1 MKFTRPE
8 TNLFINAYL
17 GITLFFLMVSSFINV
32 SHIIFLFIFFVPLI
46 IFVFKFSSL
55 RILMEASI
63 YLVLIFGTI
72 FFTFRYFRSLFFPP
86 EINENKIVGYA
97 QYFGYPFHFDTLLF
111 FIFMIIPV
119 LMFFYILFKRKNRK

>member
-1 MKFTRPE
+1 MKIIRFE
-8 TNLFINAYL
+8 TDLFLKAYL
-17 GITLFFLMVSSFINV
+17 SLTIFFLVVSTLVDV
-32 SHIIFLFIFFVPLI
+32 SHIIFLFLFFVPLI
-46 IFVFKFSSL
+46 FFVFKFSSL
-55 RILMEASI
+55 RILIETFI
-63 YLVLIFGTI
+63 YLVLILAAI

-86 EINENKIVGYA
+86 EINEDKIVGYA